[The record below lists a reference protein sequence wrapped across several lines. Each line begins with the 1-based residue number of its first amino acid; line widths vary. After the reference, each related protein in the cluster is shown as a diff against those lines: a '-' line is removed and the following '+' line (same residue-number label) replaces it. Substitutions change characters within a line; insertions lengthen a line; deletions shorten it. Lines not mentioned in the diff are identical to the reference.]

1 MSTHTYVY
9 RFTKFQALEV
19 DLKVRYTL
27 KFHFNLLSDGG
38 HIKVKT
44 KDIIF
49 FLSNVCDFGNR
60 DMNSYLETTITFSKE
75 YYYNGPN
82 L

>member
-49 FLSNVCDFGNR
+49 FFVKCL
-60 DMNSYLETTITFSKE
+60 
-75 YYYNGPN
+75 
-82 L
+82 